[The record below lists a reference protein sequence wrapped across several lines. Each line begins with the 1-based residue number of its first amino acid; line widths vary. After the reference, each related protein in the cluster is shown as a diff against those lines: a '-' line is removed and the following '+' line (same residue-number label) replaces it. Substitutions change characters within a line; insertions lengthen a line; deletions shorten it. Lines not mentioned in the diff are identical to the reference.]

1 MDMIAPSRFLVVE
14 GPIDRILGSHR
25 TTDVSITE
33 HTSSRPG
40 TAGAAHQTD
49 THAFVNTSREFAM
62 LLEVKGRTLK
72 LVSDDYIAAAEGDV
86 VRALCEPTHNGPL
99 VVKDWHNRT
108 RSIRFR
114 NVPRPLAGVAANI
127 VWTVILLIAGVGTV
141 LGFRQESHAFFPT
154 LIGVALLAASALLA
168 AATVQKASALA
179 QAHAE
184 LDRLG

>member
-1 MDMIAPSRFLVVE
+1 MIAQSRFLVVVE

-40 TAGAAHQTD
+40 TAGGAHQTE
-49 THAFVNTSREFAM
+49 THIFVHTSREFAM

-72 LVSDDYIAAAEGDV
+72 LVNDYYIAAAEGDD

-114 NVPRPLAGVAANI
+114 HVPRPLYAPQPSFSGPSSCCSRASASS
-127 VWTVILLIAGVGTV
+127 WA
-141 LGFRQESHAFFPT
+141 FRQKPMPFSRPLSGRAPGRSRDPSRGGGT
-154 LIGVALLAASALLA
+154 QSQWLRA
-168 AATVQKASALA
+168 
-179 QAHAE
+179 
-184 LDRLG
+184 RPR

>member
-1 MDMIAPSRFLVVE
+1 MIAPSRFLVVE

-49 THAFVNTSREFAM
+49 THTFVNTSREFAM

-72 LVSDDYIAAAEGDV
+72 LVSDDYIAAAEGDD
-86 VRALCEPTHNGPL
+86 VRALCQPTHNGPL

-127 VWTVILLIAGVGTV
+127 VWTIILMLAGIGTV
-141 LGFRQESHAFFPT
+141 LGFTQESHALFPT
-154 LIGVALLAASALLA
+154 LIGIALLLAATILA
-168 AATVQKASALA
+168 AATVHKASGLA
-179 QAHAE
+179 HAHAE

>member
-1 MDMIAPSRFLVVE
+1 
-14 GPIDRILGSHR
+14 
-25 TTDVSITE
+25 
-33 HTSSRPG
+33 
-40 TAGAAHQTD
+40 
-49 THAFVNTSREFAM
+49 
-62 LLEVKGRTLK
+62 VKGRTLK

-114 NVPRPLAGVAANI
+114 NVPRPLAGVAVNI
-127 VWTVILLIAGVGTV
+127 VWAVILLIAGVGTV

-154 LIGVALLAASALLA
+154 VIGVALLAASALLA
-168 AATVQKASALA
+168 AATAQKASALA